1 MVLDVKVIMCNV
13 IGDVVGDVSGDVTD
27 ECH

>member
-13 IGDVVGDVSGDVTD
+13 IGDVSGDVTD
-27 ECH
+27 NVTDECH